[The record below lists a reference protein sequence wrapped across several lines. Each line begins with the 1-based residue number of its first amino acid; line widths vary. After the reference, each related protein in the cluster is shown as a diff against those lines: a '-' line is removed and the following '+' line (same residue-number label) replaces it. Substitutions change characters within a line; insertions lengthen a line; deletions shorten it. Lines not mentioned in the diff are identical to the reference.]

1 MKLENVAAFYSILA
15 AIALMIWWY
24 ALYKN
29 DEHTELIGTPI
40 KKAVRLWRDIIIA
53 VLLVIGG
60 SGVFASQMWGLTA
73 YYISMGVLI
82 LSLCDFTIF
91 YGQRKDWPRFGFF
104 ALLAVVA
111 IIFIVLM
118 AIF

>member
-29 DEHTELIGTPI
+29 DDHTELIETPI
-40 KKAVRLWRDIIIA
+40 KKVVRLGRDILTA
-53 VLLVIGG
+53 LLLVIGG
-60 SGVFASQMWGLTA
+60 VGLFSTQDWGLTV
-73 YYISMGVLI
+73 YYISMGVLV

-91 YGQRKDWPRFGFF
+91 YGQRKDWSRFGFF

-118 AIF
+118 VLF

>member
-1 MKLENVAAFYSILA
+1 MILENVAAFYSVLA
-15 AIALMIWWY
+15 AIALMIYWY

-29 DEHTELIGTPI
+29 DEHTELLETPI
-40 KKAVRLWRDIIIA
+40 KKAVRLGRDILTA

-60 SGVFASQMWGLTA
+60 AGVFSIQVWGLTV
-73 YYISMGVLI
+73 YFISMGVLV
-82 LSLCDFTIF
+82 LSLCDFTIY

-111 IIFIVLM
+111 IIFFVLM